1 MDELAKCRK
10 CGAPIFG
17 NDWFC
22 ANCGERAGN
31 APPHA
36 IPSGSPGRSAGG
48 KVIVWVLAVVAV
60 VGVAAAAGVYV
71 VGRRVV
77 RAVGTRVAGSASGD
91 GAVGRVARS
100 LGKMAREEKRPESY
114 GCSLLSREDAAAIA
128 GTAVTRTESA
138 SDTCAYYGIPD
149 PSLNPEAV
157 SIKSMPG
164 ISTDP
169 QVSGMID
176 QVTGAMRASAEAK
189 DPGARAGPGGERL
202 LFAVHSSAAL
212 SASMEA
218 ARSVSGTP
226 LGGEAVPGI
235 GEEAIF
241 TTAHRMFFVRKGTSY
256 ILIQP
261 QFVKDPRG
269 VAVAAAKK
277 VLESPN
283 FGG

>member
-1 MDELAKCRK
+1 MNDLAKCRK

-17 NDWFC
+17 SDWFC
-22 ANCGERAGN
+22 SNCGERAGN
-31 APPHA
+31 APQA
-36 IPSGSPGRSAGG
+36 VPSGAPGRSPGG

-60 VGVAAAAGVYV
+60 VGVAGAAGVYV
-71 VGRRVV
+71 VGRRVI
-77 RAVGTRVAGSASGD
+77 RAVGTRFAGSAAGD

-100 LGKMAREEKRPESY
+100 LGKMAREEKRPDSY
-114 GCSLLSREDAAAIA
+114 GCSLLSREDAATIA
-128 GTAVTRTESA
+128 GTAVTRTEST
-138 SDTCAYYGIPD
+138 SDTCVYYGIPD

-157 SIKSMPG
+157 SIKSIPG

-169 QVSGMID
+169 QASKMID
-176 QVTGAMRASAEAK
+176 QFTGAMRASEETK
-189 DPGARAGPGGERL
+189 DPGLRAGPGGERL

-218 ARSVSGTP
+218 ARSVSGTS
-226 LGGEAVPGI
+226 LGGEVVPGI

-256 ILIQP
+256 ILIQS

-283 FGG
+283 LGG